1 VTVALAL
8 LRRPS
13 AARPLACTGGRS

>member
-1 VTVALAL
+1 LLESDDCALAL

-13 AARPLACTGGRS
+13 RPN